1 MKVIELKF
9 GTVFLVSSYHIA
21 TKSKGQFPFSIVV
34 FVFSFRVQEIPHL
47 HIRVCRIG
55 EQRFP
60 WNGGAVCRTEDHVWH
75 RLLLRD
81 RHFGLFEGWCSCGV
95 SCGHV
100 VPYIMLHKVVLRY
113 HSLFIAL
120 GGGGGRVGE
129 FFEGGTESFRRN
141 GRGISHA
148 NRVLRGEGGEDGNR
162 KLTVD
167 YWLLT
172 ADDEGMERYQYTTG
186 PKGGMGGYFFVTQPK
201 SSDFFPPPLLV
212 INNDRSQ
219 CVEETL
225 VCDHSSESW
234 KEKNSYGT
242 IYYVVKVDLSL

>member
-81 RHFGLFEGWCSCGV
+81 RHFGLFEGWCPCGV

-172 ADDEGMERYQYTTG
+172 ADDEGMERYQHTTG

-201 SSDFFPPPLLV
+201 SSDFFPPSLLV

>member
-1 MKVIELKF
+1 
-9 GTVFLVSSYHIA
+9 
-21 TKSKGQFPFSIVV
+21 
-34 FVFSFRVQEIPHL
+34 
-47 HIRVCRIG
+47 
-55 EQRFP
+55 
-60 WNGGAVCRTEDHVWH
+60 
-75 RLLLRD
+75 
-81 RHFGLFEGWCSCGV
+81 
-95 SCGHV
+95 
-100 VPYIMLHKVVLRY
+100 MLHKVVLRD
-113 HSLFIAL
+113 HLLFIAL

-172 ADDEGMERYQYTTG
+172 ADDEGMERYQHTTG